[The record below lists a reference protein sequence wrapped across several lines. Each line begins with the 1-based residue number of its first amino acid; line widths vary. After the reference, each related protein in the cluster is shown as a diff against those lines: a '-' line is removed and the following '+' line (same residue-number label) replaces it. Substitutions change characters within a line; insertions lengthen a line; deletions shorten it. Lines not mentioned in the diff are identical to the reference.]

1 MATCLALDFLLKLA
15 RNLFHKLMDK
25 VMDALGINALLDLIS
40 QTERALKLLA
50 AISLFLVVVLFG
62 VYLPIRRA

>member
-1 MATCLALDFLLKLA
+1 
-15 RNLFHKLMDK
+15 MDK